1 MIFIYNEKNKVLFT
15 KPLNDKSIDL
25 ESYYNFEMVNY
36 EEVFAGNEINEMLL
50 SDKMKFK
57 KDFKDLVINLINFD
71 VFDSNQ

>member
-1 MIFIYNEKNKVLFT
+1 
-15 KPLNDKSIDL
+15 
-25 ESYYNFEMVNY
+25 MVNY